1 MMVQI
6 TDQVFK
12 QKSIENYL
20 SELNVPEQK
29 REKALMSITDMVYGR
44 NQRIIEIE
52 KEVDEEKREE
62 IAKIIN
68 EKDYLIKQK
77 LEQIIDGVEEDISY
91 DY

>member
-1 MMVQI
+1 MNQTI
-6 TDQVFK
+6 DQNFK

-20 SELNVPEQK
+20 SELNVPEEK
-29 REKALMSITDMVYGR
+29 KEKALMSITDMVYSR

-52 KEVDEEKREE
+52 KETDEDKRSD

-68 EKDYLIKQK
+68 EKDHLIKQK
-77 LEQIIDGVEEDISY
+77 LEHVIGGMEEDISY